1 MLRSFNYAAWAA
13 VKRVEDLQ
21 ADAGPKVMGS
31 ALEWEQRSADTFLS
45 AYHDAIAGCS
55 SYPADQDVAKR
66 LLDLFTLEKALYEIA
81 YESANRPAWLGIPI
95 KGVTGILDAHAASP
109 QTGEV

>member
-1 MLRSFNYAAWAA
+1 MSFIS
-13 VKRVEDLQ
+13 RTS
-21 ADAGPKVMGS
+21 AGTYRAFYRDPAGR
-31 ALEWEQRSADTFLS
+31 QRSRNFPTRREAKAFLT
-45 AYHDAIAGCS
+45 AYHDAILGCP
-55 SYPADQDVAKR
+55 SYPADEAVAKR

-81 YESANRPAWLGIPI
+81 YEAANRPAWLGIPI